1 MVSSQPPPLSAFL
14 DYWDR
19 RSETAQVAMLGG
31 LVIVFGSQL
40 VLRDRWQWRRWPQP
54 TELPGPAYGER
65 APRKREGDTGSLS
78 SHPSVAP
85 VEHQSTAPA
94 RSARR
99 GSLQGRLNFRDAHA
113 DRGRTSAENWR
124 QPIRWDRAARAV
136 GERRRVFTGSMCDI
150 FDNRAPEAWRAYLW
164 RLIAATPDL
173 TWMLLTKR
181 PQNIAGMLPP
191 PDWGAGWRNV
201 WLAAPPRTKLR
212 RRSASRPCL
221 RYRPPRCGFYQSS
234 RCWRRSTSV
243 AGSVQGF
250 GARDRGKKFH
260 RRGPVTARPVVLRS
274 AAALFFCAS
283 GTAVIICSEC
293 QRLASARASWLTAS

>member
-1 MVSSQPPPLSAFL
+1 MEGPPAAPAFL
-14 DYWDR
+14 ALCR
-19 RSETAQVAMLGG
+19 ASTTRSNAWSSSACSAMAL
-31 LVIVFGSQL
+31 
-40 VLRDRWQWRRWPQP
+40 
-54 TELPGPAYGER
+54 
-65 APRKREGDTGSLS
+65 
-78 SHPSVAP
+78 
-85 VEHQSTAPA
+85 A
-94 RSARR
+94 RSAWTPRATR
-99 GSLQGRLNFRDAHA
+99 ATVGAVGTTTRIAWADATFNPWVGCLQVSPACDHCYAAALAHRYGWHDPAGLDLWDAHA
-113 DRGRTSAENWR
+113 ARGRTSAENWR

-150 FDNRAPEAWRAYLW
+150 FDNRAPEAWRADLW

-173 TWMLLTKR
+173 TGMLLTKR
-181 PQNIAGMLPP
+181 PQNIAGMLP